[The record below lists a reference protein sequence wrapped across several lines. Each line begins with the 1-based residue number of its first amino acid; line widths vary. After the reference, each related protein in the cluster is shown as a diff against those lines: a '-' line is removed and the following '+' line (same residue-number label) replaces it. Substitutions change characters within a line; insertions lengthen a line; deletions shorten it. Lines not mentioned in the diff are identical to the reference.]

1 MVACR
6 RLLKAGLSDDTER
19 YNAELMLGD
28 ALNTLGKSA
37 EAVDAYNAAI
47 EIDPKFYSAYY
58 GLGLVRLNAGRYA
71 EARAALDKA
80 VALNPKDANSLYQR
94 GTALADLGDFAAGR
108 ADVEKAIELNAGD
121 TSYYEQLAV
130 IHLAEGDPDAALAA
144 VEQATKVDPG
154 LLGFDGMITHY
165 LAGAFDR
172 TKAMAAVA
180 IKDVPDYPYTY
191 IWKAL
196 AQKAA
201 GDNAAAVASLDAGKK
216 AVGKTDWP
224 VPVMDYLAGRIPE
237 SKLRS
242 LAQSNDAKTEAERL
256 CEVNFY
262 IGEAAHLAGDQAA
275 AKAALQAAV
284 DTRIYHYLEL
294 AAAKA
299 RAGAAAIAAGS
310 GSGRFLSIIKSGSK
324 APPDMAIFGYGNP
337 PVYPDGAE
345 AANRGAAPDAAAHV
359 PGQAAVRCRRPPCH
373 RRATAPGSHR
383 CAGPRV
389 ARDRLQHAAPVS
401 PPRACCARSWCS
413 RGAPTSTP
421 TPPTITTSSSKRTAI
436 SRTSRVIPSLW
447 RACRSPLR
455 APASSASRSSSGS
468 PATRN
473 GSPFRL

>member
-1 MVACR
+1 MNGPTAAPPRAPLPEIIATTAKLYARDKARLRNAPATAGTVLAQLAAGTPLDATGRSADGAWWRITLADGRSGFVAAAVVDANPPQPSAVAAPPPVAAVEEPAAPAKPAAPAPDPETATVEPGREHFVCLNDTTGKPAERMVACR

-71 EARAALDKA
+71 EARATLDKA

-154 LLGFDGMITHY
+154 YWGLTGMITHY

-172 TKAMAAVA
+172 TKAMAAAA

-299 RAGAAAIAAGS
+299 RLA
-310 GSGRFLSIIKSGSK
+310 
-324 APPDMAIFGYGNP
+324 
-337 PVYPDGAE
+337 
-345 AANRGAAPDAAAHV
+345 
-359 PGQAAVRCRRPPCH
+359 Q
-373 RRATAPGSHR
+373 
-383 CAGPRV
+383 
-389 ARDRLQHAAPVS
+389 LQ
-401 PPRACCARSWCS
+401 
-413 RGAPTSTP
+413 
-421 TPPTITTSSSKRTAI
+421 
-436 SRTSRVIPSLW
+436 
-447 RACRSPLR
+447 
-455 APASSASRSSSGS
+455 
-468 PATRN
+468 
-473 GSPFRL
+473 

>member
-1 MVACR
+1 MQPRRTSRSTATGAYLNKYPQGQFADQAKQQIAALDGPALMPPKAPLPEIVATTAKLYARGKARLRDAPATAGAVLAQLAAGTSLDATGRSADGAWWRVTLADGRSGFVAAAVVDATAPPPPAVAAPPPAPVAAVAPAAPAPDPETAAVEPGREHFVCLNDTTGKPAERMVACR
-6 RLLKAGLSDDTER
+6 RLLKAGLSDETER

-94 GTALADLGDFAAGR
+94 GTALSALGDFAAGR
-108 ADVEKAIELNAGD
+108 ADVESAIALNAGD
-121 TSYYEQLAV
+121 TSYYEQLAA
-130 IHLAEGDPDAALAA
+130 IHLAEGDPEAALAA

-154 LLGFDGMITHY
+154 YWGLTGMITHY

-172 TKAMAAVA
+172 TKAMAAAA
-180 IKDVPDYPYTY
+180 IKDAPDYPYTY

-201 GDNAAAVASLDAGKK
+201 GDNAAAVATLDAGKM

-224 VPVMDYLAGRIPE
+224 VPVMDYLAGRISE
-237 SKLRS
+237 SKLRA
-242 LAQSNDAKTEAERL
+242 LAQSADAKTEAERL
-256 CEVNFY
+256 CEANFY
-262 IGEAAHLAGDQAA
+262 IGEAAHLAGDRAA

-299 RAGAAAIAAGS
+299 RLA
-310 GSGRFLSIIKSGSK
+310 
-324 APPDMAIFGYGNP
+324 
-337 PVYPDGAE
+337 
-345 AANRGAAPDAAAHV
+345 
-359 PGQAAVRCRRPPCH
+359 Q
-373 RRATAPGSHR
+373 
-383 CAGPRV
+383 
-389 ARDRLQHAAPVS
+389 LQ
-401 PPRACCARSWCS
+401 
-413 RGAPTSTP
+413 
-421 TPPTITTSSSKRTAI
+421 
-436 SRTSRVIPSLW
+436 
-447 RACRSPLR
+447 
-455 APASSASRSSSGS
+455 
-468 PATRN
+468 
-473 GSPFRL
+473 